1 MSEEYE
7 VRGILSYTKED
18 TWARVMADGSVKV
31 GITDYAQKMLKEIVF
46 VDLPEAGSE
55 VVQMQPF
62 ASAESTKAVSDV
74 YSPVSGTIKAVN
86 DDVIG
91 DPGIINRDPYDAGW
105 LVAIVPSNLAKE
117 MNNLL
122 DAGAYKEL
130 IKEKAEK

>member
-1 MSEEYE
+1 MAEEYE
-7 VRGILSYTKED
+7 VRGIPSYTDKD
-18 TWARVMADGSVKV
+18 TWARVMADGTVRI